1 MKLEVLEGER
11 QTSGEELKNKL
22 EVMTKL
28 NTELSTFKERVMN
41 LTKENE
47 VLEVKV
53 LYREVVVCCLYCI
66 EKLKFSNI
74 SCSIIISPQSHV

>member
-22 EVMTKL
+22 EVMMKL

-53 LYREVVVCCLYCI
+53 LYREVVD
-66 EKLKFSNI
+66 KFSNI

>member
-1 MKLEVLEGER
+1 MELQMKLEVLEGER

-53 LYREVVVCCLYCI
+53 LYREVI
-66 EKLKFSNI
+66 DKFSNI
-74 SCSIIISPQSHV
+74 SCLIKISPQSHV